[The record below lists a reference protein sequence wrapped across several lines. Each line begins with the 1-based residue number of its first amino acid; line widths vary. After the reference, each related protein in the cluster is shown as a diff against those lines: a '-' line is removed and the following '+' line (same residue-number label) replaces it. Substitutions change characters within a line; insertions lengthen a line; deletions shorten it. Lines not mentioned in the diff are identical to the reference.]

1 MITLICWHDVK
12 FFSTCNKK
20 YHQFKQTH
28 SNFTKFEYHWNLTY
42 YYNIKTYQSSTQTSY
57 HLDVPN
63 TIKRG
68 NEESANPEIR
78 LQKLTCNG
86 KYENNKTDTFCRVVF
101 GVISIFDMLS
111 LVLPPPTQLLS
122 MFIVKCQVL
131 FLKV

>member
-1 MITLICWHDVK
+1 MKRLR
-12 FFSTCNKK
+12 
-20 YHQFKQTH
+20 
-28 SNFTKFEYHWNLTY
+28 
-42 YYNIKTYQSSTQTSY
+42 TYQSGTQTSY
-57 HLDVPN
+57 YLDVPN

-68 NEESANPEIR
+68 NVESANPEIR

-101 GVISIFDMLS
+101 GVINIFDMLS

-131 FLKV
+131 FLNV